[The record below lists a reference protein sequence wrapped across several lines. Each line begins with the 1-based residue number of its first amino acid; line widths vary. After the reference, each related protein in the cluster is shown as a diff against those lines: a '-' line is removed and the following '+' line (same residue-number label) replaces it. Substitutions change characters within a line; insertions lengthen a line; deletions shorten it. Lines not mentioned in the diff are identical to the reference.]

1 MPESPSASTRAVR
14 LSRAP
19 AGIGPAYRAWVLSSL
34 RTIARAC
41 GVQVQIDG
49 ASSAQSHGDRVSF
62 KVAPGAAAGEFRGNW
77 HPSAG
82 ADAEEVLI
90 TGGSIFDGT
99 TLHTVAGATL
109 SVHATSLNYIYLDC
123 GLTATTVDGY
133 VSGGTVDATP
143 TIATS
148 TSAASLTNSNSAG
161 HILLCTW
168 QEGALVD
175 RYAYFTLACELLQK
189 RSGSVG
195 DVTFNYW
202 SY

>member
-1 MPESPSASTRAVR
+1 MDELTALFANKPTSYLGAGLIFNGDASGNGV
-14 LSRAP
+14 
-19 AGIGPAYRAWVLSSL
+19 SSTEQDVVVVK
-34 RTIARAC
+34 RFNPN
-41 GVQVQIDG
+41 D
-49 ASSAQSHGDRVSF
+49 
-62 KVAPGAAAGEFRGNW
+62 AAGEFKGLWYPKRG
-77 HPSAG
+77 SS
-82 ADAEEVLI
+82 DTQVII

-123 GLTATTVDGY
+123 GLTATTVDSY
-133 VSGGTVDATP
+133 VSGGTVNATP

-148 TSAASLTNSNSAG
+148 TSAASLTNSNTAG